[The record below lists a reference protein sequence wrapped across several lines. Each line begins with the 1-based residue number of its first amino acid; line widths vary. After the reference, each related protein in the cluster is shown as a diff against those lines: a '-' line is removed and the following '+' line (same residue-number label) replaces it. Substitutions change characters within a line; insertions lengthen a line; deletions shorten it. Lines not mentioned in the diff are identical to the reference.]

1 MIEIVKMD
9 LTSDFPDPVQPRGLF
24 NPEHIQA
31 GPHLQVEPPSQPF
44 RLCQGGHPW
53 HLPQPRSLSHDS
65 RIVFFTSG

>member
-9 LTSDFPDPVQPRGLF
+9 LTSDFADLVQPRGLF

-31 GPHLQVEPPSQPF
+31 GPHLQVEPPPQPF

-65 RIVFFTSG
+65 RIVFLTSG